1 MKSRSLAMSQAMGHR
16 CRPFAPLL
24 QAAALMLLL
33 ALSVQA
39 APQASAIW
47 TEEPWMDQ
55 AEEPQ
60 AEAKTTLSDPIT
72 FHLKGSEPGNVI
84 VGGVRYNYSDCF
96 TGDCCPGPGN
106 SSIQLW
112 IQEDESW
119 MQYQQIAAGESVE
132 LIAHTPE
139 DGSADL
145 YLISYANSSIAHWS
159 IKTLSSYYHRLRLV
173 PEETGRFFLILSQG
187 SRPSSAL
194 ILDVLPRSPD
204 AAAASLDVEAVRI
217 GEALITV
224 RSERMMGFDVQVNGV
239 FFSSDES
246 DGSLDGAASFT
257 VGAGKTQT
265 ITVFQRKG
273 RDIINKSEHA
283 RSFQRDR
290 AYTLWLA

>member
-1 MKSRSLAMSQAMGHR
+1 MKRLSLAVGHR
-16 CRPFAPLL
+16 FSPLAPLL
-24 QAAALMLLL
+24 LAAALMLLL

-39 APQASAIW
+39 APQGSAVW
-47 TEEPWMDQ
+47 TEEPWMDK
-55 AEEPQ
+55 AEEPPV
-60 AEAKTTLSDPIT
+60 EAKTTLSDPIT
-72 FHLKGSEPGNVI
+72 FRLNGSEPGNVI
-84 VGGVRYNYSDCF
+84 VGGVRYDYSDCF
-96 TGDCCPGPGN
+96 PGDCCPGLGK
-106 SSIQLW
+106 SSLQLW
-112 IQEDESW
+112 IQVDESW

-145 YLISYANSSIAHWS
+145 YLISYADSKIDHWS
-159 IKTLSSYYHRLRLV
+159 IKSLSSYYHRLRLV

-194 ILDVLPRSPD
+194 ILDVLPRPPD

-224 RSERMMGFDVQVNGV
+224 RSERMRGFDVQVNGV

>member
-1 MKSRSLAMSQAMGHR
+1 MKRLSLAVGHR
-16 CRPFAPLL
+16 FSPLAPLL
-24 QAAALMLLL
+24 LAAALMLLL

-39 APQASAIW
+39 APQGSAVW
-47 TEEPWMDQ
+47 TEEPWMDK
-55 AEEPQ
+55 AEELPV
-60 AEAKTTLSDPIT
+60 EAKTTLSDPIT
-72 FHLKGSEPGNVI
+72 FRLNGSEPGNVI
-84 VGGVRYNYSDCF
+84 VGGVRYDYSDCF
-96 TGDCCPGPGN
+96 PGDCCPGLGKT
-106 SSIQLW
+106 SLQLW

-119 MQYQQIAAGESVE
+119 IQYQQIAAGESVE

-145 YLISYANSSIAHWS
+145 YLISYADSSIAHWS
-159 IKTLSSYYHRLRLV
+159 IKSLSSYYHRLRLV
-173 PEETGRFFLILSQG
+173 SEETGRFFLILSQG

-194 ILDVLPRSPD
+194 ILDVLPRPPD

-224 RSERMMGFDVQVNGV
+224 RSERMRGFDVQVNGV

>member
-1 MKSRSLAMSQAMGHR
+1 MKRLSLAVGHR
-16 CRPFAPLL
+16 FSPLAPLL
-24 QAAALMLLL
+24 LAAALMLLL

-39 APQASAIW
+39 APQGSAVW
-47 TEEPWMDQ
+47 TEEPWMDK
-55 AEEPQ
+55 AEEPPV
-60 AEAKTTLSDPIT
+60 EAKTTLSDPIT
-72 FHLKGSEPGNVI
+72 FRLNGSEPGNVI
-84 VGGVRYNYSDCF
+84 VGGVRYDYSDCF
-96 TGDCCPGPGN
+96 PGDCCPGLGKT
-106 SSIQLW
+106 SLQLW

-119 MQYQQIAAGESVE
+119 IQYQQIAAGESVE

-145 YLISYANSSIAHWS
+145 YLISYADSKIDHWS
-159 IKTLSSYYHRLRLV
+159 IKSLSSYYHRLRLV

-194 ILDVLPRSPD
+194 ILDVLPRPPD

-224 RSERMMGFDVQVNGV
+224 RSERMRGFDVQVNGV

-246 DGSLDGAASFT
+246 DGSLDGTASFT

>member
-1 MKSRSLAMSQAMGHR
+1 MKRLSLAVGHR
-16 CRPFAPLL
+16 FSPLAPLL
-24 QAAALMLLL
+24 LAAALMLLL

-39 APQASAIW
+39 APQGSAVW
-47 TEEPWMDQ
+47 TEEPWMDK
-55 AEEPQ
+55 AEEPPV
-60 AEAKTTLSDPIT
+60 EAKTTLSDPIT
-72 FHLKGSEPGNVI
+72 FRLNGSEPGNVI
-84 VGGVRYNYSDCF
+84 VGGVRYDYSDCF
-96 TGDCCPGPGN
+96 PGDCCPGLGKT
-106 SSIQLW
+106 SLQLW

-119 MQYQQIAAGESVE
+119 IQYQQIAAGESVE

-145 YLISYANSSIAHWS
+145 YLISYADSKIDHWS
-159 IKTLSSYYHRLRLV
+159 IKSLSSYYHRLRLV

-194 ILDVLPRSPD
+194 ILDVLPRPPD

-217 GEALITV
+217 GEALITI
-224 RSERMMGFDVQVNGV
+224 RSERMRGFDVQVNGV

>member
-1 MKSRSLAMSQAMGHR
+1 
-16 CRPFAPLL
+16 
-24 QAAALMLLL
+24 L

-39 APQASAIW
+39 APQGSVLW

-55 AEEPQ
+55 TEEPP
-60 AEAKTTLSDPIT
+60 AVEAKTTLSDPIT
-72 FHLKGSEPGNVI
+72 FHLSGNKPRNVI
-84 VGGVRYNYSDCF
+84 MAGTRYNYSDIF
-96 TGDCCPGPGN
+96 PSSCCPSLDN
-106 SSIQLW
+106 SSPQLW

-119 MQYQQIAAGESVE
+119 MQYRQMAAGENVD
-132 LIAHTPE
+132 LIAHAPQ

-145 YLISYANSSIAHWS
+145 YLISYADSKIAHWS
-159 IKTLSSYYHRLRLV
+159 IKSLSSYYHRLRLV
-173 PEETGRFFLILSQG
+173 PEETGRQFLILTQG
-187 SRPSSAL
+187 DSPSSAL

-204 AAAASLDVEAVRI
+204 AAAASLDVEEVRL

-224 RSERMMGFDVQVNGV
+224 KSERMRGFDVLVNGV

-246 DGSLDGAASFT
+246 DGSLDGVASFT
-257 VGAGKTQT
+257 IGAGKTQT

-273 RDIINKSEHA
+273 RDIVNKSEHA

>member
-1 MKSRSLAMSQAMGHR
+1 VKSRIPVMGLAMGRRFS
-16 CRPFAPLL
+16 PFAPPLL
-24 QAAALMLLL
+24 AAALMMLL

-39 APQASAIW
+39 APQGSAVW

-55 AEEPQ
+55 AEEPP

-72 FHLKGSEPGNVI
+72 FPLNGSEPLNVI
-84 VGGVRYNYSDCF
+84 VGGVRYNYSDCIP
-96 TGDCCPGPGN
+96 GDCCPGLGN
-106 SSIQLW
+106 SSLQLW
-112 IQEDESW
+112 FQRDESW
-119 MQYQQIAAGESVE
+119 MQYQQIAACESVE

-159 IKTLSSYYHRLRLV
+159 IKSLSSYYHRLRLV
-173 PEETGRFFLILSQG
+173 PEETGRLFLILSQG
-187 SRPSSAL
+187 SHPSSAL
-194 ILDVLPRSPD
+194 ILDVLPRPPEAES
-204 AAAASLDVEAVRI
+204 ASLDVEAVRI

-224 RSERMMGFDVQVNGV
+224 RSERMRGFDVQVNGV

>member
-1 MKSRSLAMSQAMGHR
+1 MKRLSLAVGHR
-16 CRPFAPLL
+16 FSPLAPLL
-24 QAAALMLLL
+24 LAAALMLLL

-39 APQASAIW
+39 APQGSAVW
-47 TEEPWMDQ
+47 TEEPWMDK
-55 AEEPQ
+55 AEEPPV
-60 AEAKTTLSDPIT
+60 EAKTTLSDPIT
-72 FHLKGSEPGNVI
+72 FRLNGSEPGNVI
-84 VGGVRYNYSDCF
+84 VGGVRYDYSDCF
-96 TGDCCPGPGN
+96 PGDCCPGLGKT
-106 SSIQLW
+106 SLQLW

-119 MQYQQIAAGESVE
+119 IQYQQIAAGESVE

-145 YLISYANSSIAHWS
+145 YLISYADSKIDHWS
-159 IKTLSSYYHRLRLV
+159 IKSLSSYYHRLRLV

-194 ILDVLPRSPD
+194 ILDVLPRPPD

>member
-1 MKSRSLAMSQAMGHR
+1 MKRLSLAVGHR
-16 CRPFAPLL
+16 FSPLAPLL
-24 QAAALMLLL
+24 LAAALMLLL

-39 APQASAIW
+39 APQGSAVW
-47 TEEPWMDQ
+47 TEEPWMDK
-55 AEEPQ
+55 AEEPPV
-60 AEAKTTLSDPIT
+60 EAKTTLSDPIT
-72 FHLKGSEPGNVI
+72 FRLNGSEPGNVI
-84 VGGVRYNYSDCF
+84 VGGVRYDYSDCF
-96 TGDCCPGPGN
+96 PGDCCPGLGKT
-106 SSIQLW
+106 SLQLW

-119 MQYQQIAAGESVE
+119 MQYQEVAAGESVE
-132 LIAHTPE
+132 IIAHTPE

-145 YLISYANSSIAHWS
+145 YLISYADSKIDHWS
-159 IKTLSSYYHRLRLV
+159 IKSLSSYYHRLRLV

-194 ILDVLPRSPD
+194 ILDVLPRPPD

-224 RSERMMGFDVQVNGV
+224 RSERMRGFDVQVNGV

>member
-1 MKSRSLAMSQAMGHR
+1 
-16 CRPFAPLL
+16 
-24 QAAALMLLL
+24 MLLL

-39 APQASAIW
+39 APQGSAVW
-47 TEEPWMDQ
+47 TEEPWIDQ
-55 AEEPQ
+55 AEEPP
-60 AEAKTTLSDPIT
+60 AEAKTKLSDPIT
-72 FHLKGSEPGNVI
+72 FHLNGNEPGNVI
-84 VGGVRYNYSDCF
+84 MGGVSYNYSDCF
-96 TGDCCPGPGN
+96 PGDCCPGFGN
-106 SSIQLW
+106 SSLQLW

-119 MQYQQIAAGESVE
+119 MQYRETVAGESVE
-132 LIAHTPE
+132 LIAHTPQ

-145 YLISYANSSIAHWS
+145 YLISYADSKIAHWS
-159 IKTLSSYYHRLRLV
+159 IKSLSSYYHRLRLV
-173 PEETGRFFLILSQG
+173 PEETGRLFLILSQG
-187 SRPSSAL
+187 NRPSSAL

-204 AAAASLDVEAVRI
+204 EAAASLDVEAVRI

-224 RSERMMGFDVQVNGV
+224 RSERMRGFDVQVNGV

-246 DGSLDGAASFT
+246 DGILDGVASFT

-273 RDIINKSEHA
+273 RDIVNKSEHA

>member
-1 MKSRSLAMSQAMGHR
+1 MKRLSLAVGHR
-16 CRPFAPLL
+16 FSPLAPLL
-24 QAAALMLLL
+24 LAAALMLLL

-39 APQASAIW
+39 APQGSAVW
-47 TEEPWMDQ
+47 TEEPWMDK
-55 AEEPQ
+55 AEEPPV
-60 AEAKTTLSDPIT
+60 EAKTTLSDPIT
-72 FHLKGSEPGNVI
+72 FRLNGSEPGNVI
-84 VGGVRYNYSDCF
+84 VGGVRYDYSDCF
-96 TGDCCPGPGN
+96 PGDCCPGLGKT
-106 SSIQLW
+106 SLQLW

-119 MQYQQIAAGESVE
+119 IQYQQIAAGESVE

-145 YLISYANSSIAHWS
+145 YLISYADSKIDHWS
-159 IKTLSSYYHRLRLV
+159 IKSLSSYYHRLRLV

-194 ILDVLPRSPD
+194 ILDVLPRPPD
-204 AAAASLDVEAVRI
+204 AAAASLDVEDVRL
-217 GEALITV
+217 GKALITV
-224 RSERMMGFDVQVNGV
+224 RSERMRGFDVQVNGV

-246 DGSLDGAASFT
+246 DGSLDGTASFT

>member
-1 MKSRSLAMSQAMGHR
+1 MKRLSLAVGHR
-16 CRPFAPLL
+16 FSPLAPLL
-24 QAAALMLLL
+24 LAAALMLLL

-39 APQASAIW
+39 APQGSAVW
-47 TEEPWMDQ
+47 TEEPWMDK
-55 AEEPQ
+55 AEEPPV
-60 AEAKTTLSDPIT
+60 EAKTTLSDPIT
-72 FHLKGSEPGNVI
+72 FRLNGSEPGNVI
-84 VGGVRYNYSDCF
+84 VGGVRYDYSDCF
-96 TGDCCPGPGN
+96 PGDCCPGLGKT
-106 SSIQLW
+106 SLQLW

-145 YLISYANSSIAHWS
+145 YLISYADSKIDHWS
-159 IKTLSSYYHRLRLV
+159 IKSLSSYYHRLRLV

-194 ILDVLPRSPD
+194 ILDVLPRPPD

-224 RSERMMGFDVQVNGV
+224 RSERMRGFDVQVNGV

>member
-1 MKSRSLAMSQAMGHR
+1 MKRLSLAVGHR
-16 CRPFAPLL
+16 FSPFAPLL
-24 QAAALMLLL
+24 LAAALMMLL

-39 APQASAIW
+39 APQGSAVW

-55 AEEPQ
+55 AEEPPV
-60 AEAKTTLSDPIT
+60 EAKTTLSDPIT
-72 FHLKGSEPGNVI
+72 FRLNGSEPVNVI
-84 VGGVRYNYSDCF
+84 VGGTKYNYSDCF
-96 TGDCCPGPGN
+96 SGDCCPGFGK
-106 SSIQLW
+106 SSLQLW

-119 MQYQQIAAGESVE
+119 IQYQEVVVGESVE

-145 YLISYANSSIAHWS
+145 YLISYADSKIDHWS
-159 IKTLSSYYHRLRLV
+159 IKSLSSYYHRLRLV

-194 ILDVLPRSPD
+194 ILDVLPRPPD

-224 RSERMMGFDVQVNGV
+224 RSERMRGFDVQVNGV

>member
-1 MKSRSLAMSQAMGHR
+1 MKRLSLAVGHR
-16 CRPFAPLL
+16 FSPLAPLL
-24 QAAALMLLL
+24 LAAALMLLL

-39 APQASAIW
+39 APQGSAVW
-47 TEEPWMDQ
+47 TEEPWMDK
-55 AEEPQ
+55 AEEPPV
-60 AEAKTTLSDPIT
+60 EAKTTLSDPIT
-72 FHLKGSEPGNVI
+72 FRLNGSEPGNVI
-84 VGGVRYNYSDCF
+84 VGGVRYDYSDCF
-96 TGDCCPGPGN
+96 PGDCCPGLGKT
-106 SSIQLW
+106 SLQLW

-119 MQYQQIAAGESVE
+119 IQYQQIAAGESVE

-145 YLISYANSSIAHWS
+145 YLISYADSKIDHWS
-159 IKTLSSYYHRLRLV
+159 IKSLSSYYHRLRLV

-194 ILDVLPRSPD
+194 ILDVLPRPPD
-204 AAAASLDVEAVRI
+204 AAVASLDVEAVRI

-224 RSERMMGFDVQVNGV
+224 RSERMRGFDVQVNGV

>member
-1 MKSRSLAMSQAMGHR
+1 MKRLSLAVGHR
-16 CRPFAPLL
+16 LSPLAPLL
-24 QAAALMLLL
+24 LAAALMLLL

-39 APQASAIW
+39 APQGSAVW
-47 TEEPWMDQ
+47 TEEPWMDK
-55 AEEPQ
+55 AEEPPV
-60 AEAKTTLSDPIT
+60 EAKTTLSDPIT
-72 FHLKGSEPGNVI
+72 FRLNGSEPGNVI
-84 VGGVRYNYSDCF
+84 VGGVRYDYSDCVP
-96 TGDCCPGPGN
+96 GDCCPGLGKT
-106 SSIQLW
+106 SLQLW

-119 MQYQQIAAGESVE
+119 IQYQQIAAGESVE

-145 YLISYANSSIAHWS
+145 YLISYADSKIDHWS
-159 IKTLSSYYHRLRLV
+159 IKSLSSYYHRLRLV

-187 SRPSSAL
+187 NSPSSAL
-194 ILDVLPRSPD
+194 ILDVLPLPPD
-204 AAAASLDVEAVRI
+204 AAVASLDVEAVRI

-224 RSERMMGFDVQVNGV
+224 RSERMRGFDVQVNGV

>member
-1 MKSRSLAMSQAMGHR
+1 VKRLSLAVGHR
-16 CRPFAPLL
+16 FSPLAPLL
-24 QAAALMLLL
+24 LAAALMLLL

-39 APQASAIW
+39 APQGSAVW
-47 TEEPWMDQ
+47 TEEPWMDK
-55 AEEPQ
+55 AEEPPV
-60 AEAKTTLSDPIT
+60 EAKTTLSDPIT
-72 FHLKGSEPGNVI
+72 FRLNGSEPGNVI
-84 VGGVRYNYSDCF
+84 VGGVRYDYSDCF
-96 TGDCCPGPGN
+96 PGDCCPGLGKT
-106 SSIQLW
+106 SLQLW

-119 MQYQQIAAGESVE
+119 IQYQQIAAGESVE

-145 YLISYANSSIAHWS
+145 YLISYADSKIDHWS
-159 IKTLSSYYHRLRLV
+159 IKSLSSYYHRLRLV

-194 ILDVLPRSPD
+194 ILDVLPRPPD

-224 RSERMMGFDVQVNGV
+224 RSERMRGFDVQVNGV

>member
-1 MKSRSLAMSQAMGHR
+1 MKRLSLAVGYRFSSLAL
-16 CRPFAPLL
+16 PLL
-24 QAAALMLLL
+24 AAALMLML

-39 APQASAIW
+39 APQGSAVW
-47 TEEPWMDQ
+47 TDEPWMDQ
-55 AEEPQ
+55 AEEPPV
-60 AEAKTTLSDPIT
+60 EAKTTLSDPIT
-72 FHLKGSEPGNVI
+72 FRLNGSEPGNVI

-96 TGDCCPGPGN
+96 PGDCCPGLGK
-106 SSIQLW
+106 SSLQLW

-132 LIAHTPE
+132 IIAHTPE

-145 YLISYANSSIAHWS
+145 YLISYADSSIAHWS
-159 IKTLSSYYHRLRLV
+159 IKSLSSYYHRLRLV

-224 RSERMMGFDVQVNGV
+224 RSERMRGFDVQVNGV

-257 VGAGKTQT
+257 LGAGKTQT

-290 AYTLWLA
+290 AYTLWLS

>member
-1 MKSRSLAMSQAMGHR
+1 MKRLSLAVGHR
-16 CRPFAPLL
+16 FSPLAPLL
-24 QAAALMLLL
+24 LAAALMLLL

-39 APQASAIW
+39 APQGSAVW
-47 TEEPWMDQ
+47 TDEPWMDK
-55 AEEPQ
+55 AEEPPV
-60 AEAKTTLSDPIT
+60 EAKTTLSDPIT
-72 FHLKGSEPGNVI
+72 FRLNGSEPGNVI
-84 VGGVRYNYSDCF
+84 VGGVRYDYSDCF
-96 TGDCCPGPGN
+96 PGDCCPGLGKT
-106 SSIQLW
+106 SLQLW

-119 MQYQQIAAGESVE
+119 IQYQQIAAGESVE

-145 YLISYANSSIAHWS
+145 YLISYADSKIDHWS
-159 IKTLSSYYHRLRLV
+159 IKSLSSYYHRLRLV

-194 ILDVLPRSPD
+194 ILDVLPRPPD

-224 RSERMMGFDVQVNGV
+224 RSERMRGFDVQVNGV